1 MPKLYLSIA
10 RGQCSVAGCNSSS
23 GVFGVC
29 HIHERE
35 LIQGQFYQAVDRG
48 VCSQEK
54 PPCFSTDDEWRE
66 YVVANVLSRDKKS
79 KVPVID
85 YCRDCT
91 TQHKDSMMAAGRCI
105 HPETVFIY
113 SDRHQGDVI
122 GVSMGR
128 LSTQW
133 ESAMMG
139 MYGPVVKLPP
149 HETIAEMLAKIA
161 QDKAPKKRGRRPAQK
176 D

>member
-1 MPKLYLSIA
+1 M
-10 RGQCSVAGCNSSS
+10 AGCNSAS

-29 HIHERE
+29 RTHEHE
-35 LIQGQFYQAVDRG
+35 VIQTQFYQAVDAG
-48 VCSQEK
+48 ICSKEK
-54 PPCFSTDDEWRE
+54 PPCFSTDAEWRE

-79 KVPVID
+79 KSPNID
-85 YCRDCT
+85 FCRDCT
-91 TQHKDSMMAAGRCI
+91 IRHKESMVTAGRCV
-105 HPETVFIY
+105 HPETVFIR

-149 HETIAEMLAKIA
+149 PQIIDQILAKIA
-161 QDKAPKKRGRRPAQK
+161 QEKAPKKRGRRPAQK